1 MSYRS
6 LKGYTTD
13 RTLGSFP
20 GPTSTMPYRLIC
32 KGRGRSTGGG
42 GGGVSSWTVDKHTTC
57 LSQTA
62 VSGVIG
68 QVLATHPSTVSHIH
82 ARTHTQ
88 HQYYRSSTGWDSG
101 PPNPSPPLTP
111 WMGQWSTQ
119 PLSTPHPMDG
129 TVVPPTPLHPSP
141 HGWDSGPPNP
151 SPPLT
156 PWMGQWSTQPLSTPH
171 PMDGT
176 VVHPTPL
183 HPSPHGWDSGPPNPS
198 PPLTPWM
205 GQWSTQPLST
215 PYPMDG
221 TVVHPTPLHPS
232 PHGWP
237 PRLATPHSST

>member
-1 MSYRS
+1 MSQSDSSVRCHWPSACNTS
-6 LKGYTTD
+6 LH
-13 RTLGSFP
+13 S
-20 GPTSTMPYRLIC
+20 
-32 KGRGRSTGGG
+32 
-42 GGGVSSWTVDKHTTC
+42 V
-57 LSQTA
+57 
-62 VSGVIG
+62 
-68 QVLATHPSTVSHIH
+68 THSC
-82 ARTHTQ
+82 TQ
-88 HQYYRSSTGWDSG
+88 HQYCRSGTGWDSG

-119 PLSTPHPMDG
+119 PLSTPH
-129 TVVPPTPLHPSP
+129 P

-176 VVHPTPL
+176 VVHPTP

-215 PYPMDG
+215 PHPMDG
-221 TVVHPTPLHPS
+221 LHGWQHPIHPLECLQQKQDETAQVTHYNGQSKRCWRNNLPLHYR
-232 PHGWP
+232 G
-237 PRLATPHSST
+237 LTA